1 MLQVVKLTYNRIT
14 QLINACLIREWQ
26 FCSWNWIQI
35 CRKFVMFS
43 PCLFTQFDFMGQT
56 SIGLLRLP
64 NIIIGFFIGHCLF
77 TLFIYGAL
85 FFGPSLR
92 MICKS
97 SLYARRKG
105 WFHAIELCLKSICK
119 FNCSMQHFVKLLK
132 YSRCLYADT
141 LDIYTITC
149 TVSALKYIWIYAYIQ
164 KKILS
169 FLFAK
174 WIEYCRRPFDL
185 RTQTECRKWTK

>member
-1 MLQVVKLTYNRIT
+1 MEILQLNSFETEFKHAESL
-14 QLINACLIREWQ
+14 LC
-26 FCSWNWIQI
+26 FP
-35 CRKFVMFS
+35 

-85 FFGPSLR
+85 FIGPSLR

-105 WFHAIELCLKSICK
+105 CFHAIELCLKSICK
-119 FNCSMQHFVKLLK
+119 FNCSMQHLVKLLK

-141 LDIYTITC
+141 LDIYTIPC
-149 TVSALKYIWIYAYIQ
+149 TVSALKYIWTYAYIQ
-164 KKILS
+164 KKSFIFICQMNWIL
-169 FLFAK
+169 
-174 WIEYCRRPFDL
+174 
-185 RTQTECRKWTK
+185 QTPVWFTHSNRM